1 MEGLGAPLRIAAATP
16 ADVPLILA
24 LIRDL
29 AEYGRMADQVEA
41 TEADIERALFGER
54 PCAEAVIARAG
65 DEAVGFALF
74 FHTFST
80 FVGRRGLYLEDLYV
94 RPAFRGRG
102 VGRRL
107 LAHLAA
113 LAVER
118 GCGRFEWSVLDWN
131 APAIAAYRRA
141 GAVPMDEWTVY
152 RLAGDALRALAGGAQ
167 GG

>member
-1 MEGLGAPLRIAAATP
+1 MGGAEALVRITSAKA

-29 AEYGRMADQVEA
+29 AAYERMADQVVA
-41 TEADIERALFGER
+41 TEADVERALFAER
-54 PCAEAVIARAG
+54 PCTEAVIARVGA
-65 DEAVGFALF
+65 EAVGFALF

-94 RPAFRGRG
+94 RPPFRGRG
-102 VGRRL
+102 IGRRL

-118 GCGRFEWSVLDWN
+118 DCGRFEWSVLDWN

-152 RLAGDALRALAGGAQ
+152 RLTGDGLRTLAEEAQ
-167 GG
+167 PG